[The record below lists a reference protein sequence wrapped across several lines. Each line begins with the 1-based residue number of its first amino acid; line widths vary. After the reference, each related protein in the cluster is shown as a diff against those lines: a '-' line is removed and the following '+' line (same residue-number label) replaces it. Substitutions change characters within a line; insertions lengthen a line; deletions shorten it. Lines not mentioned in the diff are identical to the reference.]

1 MDRMCKRLIA
11 GLGAT
16 ALSGLALALAGT
28 ASADCRLT
36 IQPTQDQWLIRYDA
50 FTDEGAQRQF
60 DVALVN
66 QGDTACN
73 GSIRID
79 LRGEPY
85 GLSRN
90 GEPERI
96 PYALVDER
104 SGNDVTPRAG
114 QNARRLNA
122 RPVDIAPG
130 ERALVRFTFATA
142 TDAALG
148 EGVYSQDAFISV
160 DAPDGTPL
168 AERPVALAINVVPT
182 AVMGLKGA
190 FQRSNGVARIEI
202 GELTEGVRSLST
214 SLYVFSTGGY
224 SVSVRS
230 SNQGRLRLGS
240 SEWYV
245 AYGLLVDDKS
255 MNLGQG
261 DRFEVV
267 SRRPRADDYALSV
280 NIGDVRG
287 KRAGNYTD
295 VLTFTVAAL

>member
-1 MDRMCKRLIA
+1 MDRMRNRLLG
-11 GLGAT
+11 GLGAVAAIT
-16 ALSGLALALAGT
+16 LASAGT
-28 ASADCRLT
+28 ALADCQLS
-36 IQPTQDQWLIRYDA
+36 IQPAQDQWLIRYDP
-50 FTDEGAQRQF
+50 FTSEGAQRQF

-66 QGDTACN
+66 QGDTACS
-73 GSIRID
+73 GSIRVD
-79 LRGEPY
+79 LRGQPY

-96 PYALVDER
+96 GYALIDER
-104 SGNDVTPRAG
+104 SGSDVTPRVG

-122 RPVDIAPG
+122 RPVNIAPG
-130 ERALVRFTFATA
+130 ERSLVRFTFATA
-142 TDAALG
+142 TDAPLG
-148 EGVYSQDAFISV
+148 DGVYSQDAFIAV
-160 DAPDGTPL
+160 DASDGSPL
-168 AERPVALAINVVPT
+168 AERPVALAINVIPT

-190 FQRSNGVARIEI
+190 FQRNNGVAQIDL
-202 GELTEGVRSLST
+202 GELREGVRPLAT
-214 SLYVFSTGGY
+214 SLYVLSTGGY

-230 SNQGRLRLGS
+230 SNQGRLRLGA

-287 KRAGNYTD
+287 KRAGDYTD
-295 VLTFTVAAL
+295 VLTFTIAAL